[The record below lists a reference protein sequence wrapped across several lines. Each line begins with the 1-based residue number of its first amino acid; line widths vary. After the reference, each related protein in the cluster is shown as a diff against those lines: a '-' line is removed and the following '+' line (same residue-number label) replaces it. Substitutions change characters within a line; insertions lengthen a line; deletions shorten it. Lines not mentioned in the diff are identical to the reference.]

1 MWQKESQPVLIFDD
15 AEYEDLMA
23 KAALETD
30 AAKRMQLLHDAEK
43 RMIVEQ
49 AYFIPLVTN
58 TQVMLKKPSVKGLE
72 RTPAA
77 MFYFEHVTIE

>member
-1 MWQKESQPVLIFDD
+1 MKTYKQYTPVSYTHLDV
-15 AEYEDLMA
+15 Y
-23 KAALETD
+23 KRQ
-30 AAKRMQLLHDAEK
+30 AAKRMQLLHDAEN

>member
-1 MWQKESQPVLIFDD
+1 
-15 AEYEDLMA
+15 
-23 KAALETD
+23 
-30 AAKRMQLLHDAEK
+30 MQLLHDAEN